1 MIIDTDRLTLR
12 PWQET
17 DAHDL
22 FRYASDKRVSGMALW
37 PCHTSEAMS
46 LEVIRQIFIPN
57 KNSFAISLQHTGE
70 VVGCIG
76 LVPQGQ
82 ENYPVVSTSER
93 EVGYWIGYPFWGKGF
108 TTEALKAFLPYCK
121 DCLGIKSLIIT
132 TGILN
137 KGSQRVAEKCGFTQF
152 AQCEIDGTANLAY
165 RLTLI

>member
-93 EVGYWIGYPFWGKGF
+93 EVGYWIGYPFWGK
-108 TTEALKAFLPYCK
+108 ELN
-121 DCLGIKSLIIT
+121 LGIKSLIIT